1 MTTGVSSTMD
11 YFAGAIFTQDS
22 PLKALALLTFGIVIY
37 SVFIFYFY
45 RFLARKNV
53 INLDLSKYN
62 RYEFGAIYRFF
73 AIIFFIIEYIVILP
87 FITFFWFGILSILIL
102 LLANGLDLPLI
113 LLVSAGLVGAI
124 RTTSFVSEDLS
135 RDLAKMIPLAFLGL
149 ALTTPSLFNVD
160 VILGKVSQIPIL
172 ISSSLDF
179 MLFIIAIEIV
189 LRILD
194 SVVSIFR
201 RSESNEDIDE

>member
-1 MTTGVSSTMD
+1 
-11 YFAGAIFTQDS
+11 
-22 PLKALALLTFGIVIY
+22 
-37 SVFIFYFY
+37 
-45 RFLARKNV
+45 
-53 INLDLSKYN
+53 
-62 RYEFGAIYRFF
+62 
-73 AIIFFIIEYIVILP
+73 
-87 FITFFWFGILSILIL
+87 
-102 LLANGLDLPLI
+102 
-113 LLVSAGLVGAI
+113 
-124 RTTSFVSEDLS
+124 
-135 RDLAKMIPLAFLGL
+135 MIPLAFLGL